1 MPLRITSSFKRPHL
15 AWIGALVF
23 VLAISALAHGINMF
37 GFPYYENDE
46 GVYMSQA
53 WSLITSGKLAPY
65 TYWYD
70 HAPAGWMFIALW
82 TLLTGGFYT
91 FGFSLNSGR
100 VFMLVLQVASTFLLM
115 LITKK
120 LTKSTFAA
128 VIAGLIF
135 SLSPLGIYF
144 HRRVLLDNIMTFW
157 VLLSYVFVLHKKLKL
172 NHVIL
177 SALFFGIAVLTKENA
192 IFFIPGLLVS
202 LYFNSHKHN
211 RMLTLF
217 MWIFVSGS
225 IVSLYFAYALLK
237 GELFPTGALLGGN
250 QPHVS
255 LIGTLVYH
263 SSRNGGSILDFANS
277 YFWKQFFLWIEQ
289 DLFIFGGGLIS
300 TVLLTL
306 TAFFHRTRNVDYI
319 GVLLLSLG
327 MLLFLI
333 RGGVVFEF
341 YIIPIL
347 PIFSLLIGLL
357 FQFIQHAVIQR
368 LPVISNKKVVFFG
381 ISIFIGGYTLFSM
394 ESRAFSQNTDSQW
407 VYKSNQTKPQLE
419 AIRWLNRYSNSS
431 DTIIIDN
438 YSYLELNDP
447 ENPAGKVFDN
457 AEWYWKV
464 DLDKDVGKILLNNN
478 PEKIDLI
485 ASTPQMLKDI
495 ENGISPLMTAAFQ
508 NSRVWKVF
516 ENDGWDVHLW
526 RPYYPRHLLK
536 RSWDSYKRNFISA
549 GRVVDPSQDITTS
562 EGQSYA
568 LLRAVW
574 MDDRESFDEVL
585 AWTNQYL
592 RNKNKLFSWKFGRD
606 QSGSEIVLDEG
617 SATDADQDIALALLF
632 AHKQWEDQAYYD
644 QAHEIIWSIW
654 EFEVKEFN
662 KEFYVLPGTWAK
674 DIPGVQLNPSYF
686 APYAYRIF
694 QEVEPHLNWTSVIDS
709 GYKALEACS
718 RSELDSESAVFLPP
732 EWCWINL
739 KGAALASENEGLQD
753 TNYGYNAFRIPWRVA
768 VDYTWNNEPRA
779 IEYLHKMEFL
789 QLEWNNQQKLSATYS
804 HAGAIGDNYESVAA
818 YATNLALF
826 TILNPSQAEAIYTT
840 KIKEKFFEDDT
851 QSYWDDPTNYYN
863 QNWAWFGTALYADLL
878 PNLWK

>member
-1 MPLRITSSFKRPHL
+1 MLLRITSSFKRPHL

-192 IFFIPGLLVS
+192 IFFIPGFLAS
-202 LYFNSHKHN
+202 IYFNTHKHN
-211 RMLTLF
+211 RLLALS
-217 MWIFVSGS
+217 MWVFVCGS

-255 LIGTLVYH
+255 LLETLKYQ
-263 SSRNGGSILDFANS
+263 SSRGGGSIFDIENS
-277 YFWKQFFLWIEQ
+277 SFWRHFYLWMNQDSLIMSLGIFSNLAVFTYSIIKKNVVFF
-289 DLFIFGGGLIS
+289 S
-300 TVLLTL
+300 TSLLG
-306 TAFFHRTRNVDYI
+306 AFFWF
-319 GVLLLSLG
+319 
-327 MLLFLI
+327 FLI
-333 RGGVVFEF
+333 RGGIVIEF
-341 YIIPIL
+341 YIIPLIPIL
-347 PIFSLLIGLL
+347 CILSSILISVFMNLFKMNFPQHTVNSLWWIVLISFMSSYLL
-357 FQFIQHAVIQR
+357 LAQ
-368 LPVISNKKVVFFG
+368 
-381 ISIFIGGYTLFSM
+381 
-394 ESRAFSQNTDSQW
+394 ESKSFSQNSSSHRIFQSKQTSSQRDA
-407 VYKSNQTKPQLE
+407 VYW
-419 AIRWLNRYSNSS
+419 IRNNLSEK

-438 YSYLELNDP
+438 YAYLDLNDSN
-447 ENPAGKVFDN
+447 NPSGIVFDH
-457 AEWYWKV
+457 AKWYWKV
-464 DLDKDVGKILLNNN
+464 DFDPEIKLKLLQNN
-478 PEKIDLI
+478 PEYIDVI
-485 ASTPQMLKDI
+485 AVTPQMSHDLLS
-495 ENGISPLMTAAFQ
+495 GTSPLTSQALE
-508 NSRVWKVF
+508 NSKFWKSF
-516 ENDGWDVHLW
+516 ELDGWGVQFW
-526 RPYYPRHLLK
+526 RPYYPRHILK
-536 RSWDSYKRNFISA
+536 RSWDSYKNNFMQN
-549 GRVVDPSQDITTS
+549 GRVLDPTQDITTS

-574 MDDRESFDEVL
+574 MDDKITFDEVL
-585 AWTNQYL
+585 RWTNEHLTNEQS
-592 RNKNKLFSWKFGRD
+592 LFSWKFGRNELGVD
-606 QSGSEIVLDEG
+606 EVLDAG

-632 AHKQWEDQAYYD
+632 AHKQWDEQVYLTQAR
-644 QAHEIIWSIW
+644 QIIMAIW
-654 EFEVKEFN
+654 KYEVKEFD
-662 KEFYVLPGTWAK
+662 KEFYLLPGNWAK

-694 QEVEPHLNWTSVIDS
+694 QQVEPNLNWESVIES
-709 GYKALEACS
+709 GYKALHDCS
-718 RSELDSESAVFLPP
+718 QSNFSEKHSVFLPP
-732 EWCWINL
+732 EWCLISPAGNVVVSN
-739 KGAALASENEGLQD
+739 AEGLQD
-753 TNYGYNAFRIPWRVA
+753 TNYGYNAFRIPWRIA
-768 VDYTWNNEPRA
+768 VDYEWNKDPRA
-779 IEYLHKMEFL
+779 LAYLENLDFL
-789 QLEWNNQQKLSATYS
+789 QQEWQENNKLLATYT
-804 HAGAIGDNYESVAA
+804 HEGEVGDNYESVAA
-818 YATNLALF
+818 YATNLAVFKVLE
-826 TILNPSQAEAIYTT
+826 PDQADTMYQS
-840 KIKEKFFEDDT
+840 KIKEKFFEDDS

-878 PNLWK
+878 PNLWE